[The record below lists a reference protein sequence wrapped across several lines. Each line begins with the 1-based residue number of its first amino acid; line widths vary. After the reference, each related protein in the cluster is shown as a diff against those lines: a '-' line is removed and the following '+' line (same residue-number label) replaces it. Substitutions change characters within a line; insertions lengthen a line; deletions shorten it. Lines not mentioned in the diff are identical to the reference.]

1 MLGQPWIN
9 GGQTNRLDGSKSG
22 GSGGEVWLELF
33 KRTRWIGDVAGLDAE
48 GPVVGGVEETPGSSP
63 TL

>member
-1 MLGQPWIN
+1 VD
-9 GGQTNRLDGSKSG
+9 GQTNRLDGSKSG